1 MKKLIMLIF
10 ISMMSL
16 NVFSQNAIDS
26 TSIRLKKPIVR
37 LVIKDLINGDSYKK
51 ELKLTT
57 TKYSLLENKIILKDS
72 IIGSLN
78 YQVNNFNSI
87 LTSKGSQLDFT
98 EKLNKKLKSDLRKQ
112 KLKTKLVGGVGIIV
126 IIGTAVL
133 IN

>member
-1 MKKLIMLIF
+1 
-10 ISMMSL
+10 MSL

>member
-112 KLKTKLVGGVGIIV
+112 KLKTKLVGGVSIIV

>member
-10 ISMMSL
+10 IGMMSL

>member
-1 MKKLIMLIF
+1 M
-10 ISMMSL
+10 
-16 NVFSQNAIDS
+16 
-26 TSIRLKKPIVR
+26 
-37 LVIKDLINGDSYKK
+37 
-51 ELKLTT
+51 
-57 TKYSLLENKIILKDS
+57 LENKIILKDS

>member
-1 MKKLIMLIF
+1 
-10 ISMMSL
+10 MMSL

>member
-1 MKKLIMLIF
+1 
-10 ISMMSL
+10 MMSL

-57 TKYSLLENKIILKDS
+57 TKYSLLENKVILKDS

-112 KLKTKLVGGVGIIV
+112 KLKTKLIGGVGIIV